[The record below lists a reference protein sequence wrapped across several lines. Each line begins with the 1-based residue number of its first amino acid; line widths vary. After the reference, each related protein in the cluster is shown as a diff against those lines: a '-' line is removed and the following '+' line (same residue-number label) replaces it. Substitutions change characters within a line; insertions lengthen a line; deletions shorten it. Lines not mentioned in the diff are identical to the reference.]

1 MNRAPLIT
9 PARLC
14 LALLLAGLILAWQT
28 INAQL
33 PFNYTRWIG
42 MIFAPHGDDIQ
53 QIVVHYAIL
62 PRLCVALLCGG
73 ALALAGTL
81 MQQVLRN
88 PLASPTTLG
97 VASGAQF
104 ALVVAS
110 LWAPGLLSM
119 GREWV
124 ALAGGSAAT
133 AVVFALAW
141 KRHLAPMVIVLA
153 GLVVS
158 LYLSALNTSLMLFHQ
173 ETLRGLF
180 IWGSGALEQ
189 DSWQDTLFLAPRLG
203 IAAVLAWLLV
213 RPMAVLDL
221 DDDNA
226 RSLGVSLRKLR
237 IASLGLAVFITAC
250 VVSAVGMIGFI
261 GLAAP
266 AIVRILGARRLGARL
281 IWSTLLGA
289 LLLLVTDL
297 TVQYFSV
304 GAVTLLPTGAM
315 TAALGAPLL
324 LWLLPRLK
332 IGVDRPRSSVGI
344 TLPRHAAQGRVLVI
358 LLILLI
364 AIGAVALCL
373 GRESPSQGF
382 GGWRWLVPPQ
392 LNDMLV
398 WRAPRVFTA
407 AGAGLMLA
415 LAGTLLQ
422 RITGNPMASPEVL
435 GISAGAAIGVIA
447 VIMLAPLAGPLFTL
461 IAGSVGA
468 LSTLSLL
475 LLLNHRS
482 GFLPE
487 RLLLT
492 GIAITALFD
501 ALQGIVLAGGDP
513 RGQQLLAWMSGSTY
527 YADSATAL
535 WIVFLGVILLIA
547 TLPFSRWLTLLPLG
561 AQTAQ
566 ALGLNVTRS
575 RLVLLML
582 MTLLTVSATL
592 VIGPLSFIGLLA
604 PHMARLMGLSNARMQ
619 LLGAGLL
626 GALVMVLADWL
637 GRTLLFPNQ
646 IPAGLVASLIG
657 GLYFMWGL
665 RRL

>member
-1 MNRAPLIT
+1 MIHRVSLT

-14 LALLLAGLILAWQT
+14 LILLALALVLGGQLLD
-28 INAQL
+28 AQL
-33 PFNYTRWIG
+33 PFAPARWLQALI
-42 MIFAPHGDDIQ
+42 APETMPE
-53 QIVVHYAIL
+53 VVFHYALL
-62 PRLCVALLCGG
+62 PRLCVALLCGA

-88 PLASPTTLG
+88 PLAAPTTLG

-110 LWAPGLLSM
+110 LWAPGLLAF

-124 ALAGGSAAT
+124 ALAGGGAAT
-133 AVVFALAW
+133 ALVFALAW
-141 KRHLAPMVIVLA
+141 KRRLAPMVIVLA

-158 LYLSALNTSLMLFHQ
+158 LYLSALNTTLMLFHQ
-173 ETLRGLF
+173 EQLRGLF

-189 DSWQDTLFLAPRLG
+189 DSWRDTLFLAPRLAL
-203 IAAVLAWLLV
+203 AALLAWLLI

-237 IASLGLAVFITAC
+237 VASLGLAVFITAC

-281 IWSTLLGA
+281 LWSALLGA

-297 TVQYFSV
+297 AVQRFAS
-304 GAVTLLPTGAM
+304 GSATLLPTGAM

-324 LWLLPRLK
+324 LWLLPRLRL
-332 IGVDRPRSSVGI
+332 GADRPRATTGFE
-344 TLPRHAAQGRVLVI
+344 LPRRAAQGRLVALLLL
-358 LLILLI
+358 LLIVS
-364 AIGAVALCL
+364 AVVALCL
-373 GRESPSQGF
+373 GREGLAPGL
-382 GGWRWLVPPQ
+382 GDWHWLRPAEFDAT
-392 LNDMLV
+392 LA
-398 WRAPRVFTA
+398 WRAPRILTA

-415 LAGTLLQ
+415 LAGTLIQ

-435 GISAGAAIGVIA
+435 GVSAGAAIGVIA
-447 VIMLAPLAGPLFTL
+447 TLLLMPAAGALTMPLAGV
-461 IAGSVGA
+461 AGA
-468 LSTLSLL
+468 LLALALL
-475 LLLNHRS
+475 VALNRRS

-501 ALQGIVLAGGDP
+501 ALQGIALAGGDP

-527 YADSATAL
+527 YATPTTAA
-535 WIVFLGVILLIA
+535 WIVALGLLLLAA

-561 AQTAQ
+561 APTAQ
-566 ALGLNVTRS
+566 ALGIDTTRS
-575 RLVLLML
+575 RLILLLL
-582 MTLLTVSATL
+582 MTLLTVGATL
-592 VIGPLSFIGLLA
+592 VVGPLSFIGLLA
-604 PHMARLMGLSNARMQ
+604 PHMARLMGLSKARMQ

-626 GALVMVLADWL
+626 GALVMVMADWL
-637 GRTLLFPNQ
+637 GRTLLFPDQ
-646 IPAGLVASLIG
+646 IPAGLIASLIG